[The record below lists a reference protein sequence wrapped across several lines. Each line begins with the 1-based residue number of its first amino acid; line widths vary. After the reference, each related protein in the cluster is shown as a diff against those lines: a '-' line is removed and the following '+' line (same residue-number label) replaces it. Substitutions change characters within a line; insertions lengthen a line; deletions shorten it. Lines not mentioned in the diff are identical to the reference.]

1 MSLSHS
7 HEFGQ
12 YTYYGAMMLLI
23 FYINLGSGLRF
34 SNTLIASTIILLEYV
49 IVNHFI
55 QPIPLNN
62 LSQFLRYLNNTTFL
76 VVSIIIGVFATNL
89 LEHNIRLSFLIR
101 FAIATQF
108 KEFTHYFECHNIK
121 KFHKYIKKIRHSPH
135 ILQRFTIEK
144 FDTSLVHNVL
154 ESKQN
159 SKPNRKL
166 VIGYNEQISNELKEE
181 KTSDAQNKQEESK
194 LNYHDTFGIK
204 LFLNHTKYFLE
215 KIKNINLTNQDKD
228 IEKLFLSDYFY
239 ASLKPM
245 RLVNIYGI
253 INYGGFTILDRICL
267 PETNSNSDYIR
278 LVFCLISAVA
288 FGITFLE
295 EFFEKNHQFM
305 TMIVTSFST
314 IGIIFMT
321 VLSKPTEMGY
331 TTYYAGLIQ
340 VLFYIFAFSR
350 LLFPNALL
358 VGSFT
363 TISYGIAATCFQ
375 NLLASPESTSL
386 FINNFFLLI
395 ICCIIGSIYCHL
407 MEKNARAEFMTRYGI
422 ALKSKELLAYY
433 ESYKPSPQELLEMI
447 NQIRHNPEQLKKF
460 LERNL
465 QSS

>member
-1 MSLSHS
+1 
-7 HEFGQ
+7 
-12 YTYYGAMMLLI
+12 
-23 FYINLGSGLRF
+23 LRF
-34 SNTLIASTIILLEYV
+34 SNTHIASTIILLEYV

-55 QPIPLNN
+55 QPISLNN
-62 LSQFLRYLNNTTFL
+62 LPQFLRYLNNTTFL

-121 KFHKYIKKIRHSPH
+121 KFHKYIKIMRYSPR
-135 ILQRFTIEK
+135 ILQRFTMEK
-144 FDTSLVHNVL
+144 FNTSLVHNVL
-154 ESKQN
+154 ESKEN
-159 SKPNRKL
+159 SKPNHKL
-166 VIGYNEQISNELKEE
+166 IIGSNEQISNELKEE
-181 KTSDAQNKQEESK
+181 KASDGQNEQQESK
-194 LNYHDTFGIK
+194 INYHYTLGIKFFLNYIK
-204 LFLNHTKYFLE
+204 YLLK

-245 RLVNIYGI
+245 RLINIYGI
-253 INYGGFTILDRICL
+253 INYGGFAILDRICL

-278 LVFCLISAVA
+278 LVFCLISTVA
-288 FGITFLE
+288 LGVSFLKN
-295 EFFEKNHQFM
+295 FFENNHQFM
-305 TMIVTSFST
+305 IMIVTSLSM
-314 IGIIFMT
+314 IGVICMT

-340 VLFYIFAFSR
+340 VLFYVFTFSR

-358 VGSFT
+358 VGGFT

-375 NLLASPESTSL
+375 NLLASPEGTGL
-386 FINNFFLLI
+386 FINNFLLLI
-395 ICCIIGSIYCHL
+395 ICCIIGSISCHL
-407 MEKNARAEFMTRYGI
+407 MEKNARAEFTTRYGI

-433 ESYKPSPQELLEMI
+433 ETCKPTPQQLLDMI

-460 LERNL
+460 LEQNL
-465 QSS
+465 KRS